1 MSFGGNRHINRGR
14 CICTCDNLLECARW
28 LVCLAYGWMIT
39 AHMERASKLAIE
51 IEMPAHF
58 QNYFNDANSNGP
70 QLPLSRINKAI
81 NPLEGTYETFWF

>member
-1 MSFGGNRHINRGR
+1 
-14 CICTCDNLLECARW
+14 
-28 LVCLAYGWMIT
+28 MIT
-39 AHMERASKLAIE
+39 AHMERASKLA

-58 QNYFNDANSNGP
+58 QNYFNDANSNCP